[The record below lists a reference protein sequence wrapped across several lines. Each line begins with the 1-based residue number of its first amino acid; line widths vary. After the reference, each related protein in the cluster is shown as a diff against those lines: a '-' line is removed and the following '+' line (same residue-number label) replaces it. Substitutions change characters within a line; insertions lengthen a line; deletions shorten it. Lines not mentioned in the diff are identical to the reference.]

1 MPRPFLLVLTLLASL
16 TAHAASDDPIFS
28 RFSNWAREYRAADS
42 ERDRTHLERE
52 GVLLAKT
59 RRVAL
64 KALMHDDPRHALKV
78 FESRLGLPPAV
89 ASQLELPVD
98 APGRYEV
105 LCEFGKPLF
114 VQTWLGQKRFDVVPY
129 GELTRLKTR
138 SVMRLSGSSL
148 DDVMALDD
156 SVIPYSQ
163 DLEAE
168 PSPFT
173 IGPKRLLYIRVD
185 FSDDPGEPISVA
197 NAQASIAELDR
208 FYRAGSFNQTSFTG
222 VVTPTV
228 LRMPRT
234 KASYSSMN
242 ATSQLLNDA
251 RAAAA
256 TAGFPQSSFEF
267 EVVAFRKVPAW
278 GWAGLGFVGAR
289 GTWLNG
295 SFALRVIGHELGHN
309 FGLRHAN
316 FWQAPNETVIGAGSS
331 REYGNPFDTMGGGE
345 ANTATGLQGHFNA
358 WYKWD
363 LDWFSSSQIQVV
375 AQPAQSG
382 TFQIYDLEQ
391 PSLGGQHGLRVPIS
405 GSRDYW
411 VEFRPNEGGQLARS
425 AVIFWGY
432 PNSAESNLLDL
443 NPSTAAATDAPLQV
457 GRTFSDAS
465 AGIHIT
471 PVGVAATMPSS
482 ISITV
487 NRGSFTGNRNPTV
500 LVTPSVTQ
508 ATVNQTVTFTAMAT
522 DPDGDALAYWWESL
536 QAPTGENFISTNTT
550 VVTNRFTTTRDA
562 VMRLTVSDMKGGL
575 ASANVIVRVGTPS
588 TTRISGRITDV
599 ATMLGVDGV
608 RVSSGTRT
616 TLSDSNG
623 DYVLVGV
630 TPTSTTVSA
639 SKPGWTLS
647 PAFTNPVTVPAM
659 GVQSINF
666 NAIRA
671 GFGIFGTVTTVGQ
684 PLAGVTISAGAY
696 TTVSNAQGSYQLTN
710 VPNGQYALTARG
722 LPGQSFRLVN
732 CTNPVVVNGNAVSG
746 CNFLEEV
753 VPVSGIVN
761 GTPGP
766 HTVSDGVRSVQ
777 TTLMGASWA
786 FTFPRVP
793 SGSYNFVASAPNQRI
808 VPMFMNPVTVGS
820 MPISNLVFNATSS
833 AEPLWLVRGTV
844 DEAGAP
850 LLATEVRATLADG
863 GVLSTGTTD
872 GWGRFVLANV
882 PEGICTVAPLKPGFT
897 FSPTER
903 TVTLDGGD
911 VSGQDFG
918 VLGANARPI
927 IIVPP
932 SATPIPI
939 VGTTADLFVLADDPA
954 PGSEADLTYSWTRS
968 FGPQAVTF
976 SNNMNNGAK
985 NVTVTFQRAGAYA
998 FRAVATD
1005 LGGLTVGADL
1015 SVVVVPTATSVSI
1028 FGVPAGIINVG
1039 DSRQLT
1045 ASATDQFG
1053 QALDT
1058 GEDIEWMVSGCGTIS
1073 PTGRFSATSPGTCTV
1088 NASVGGRNATAMVR
1102 TDIGPVPR
1110 ITMGPVVTPSPVVGG
1125 AATGVVT
1132 ATDDEDASTLTYTWG
1147 AANPPALV
1155 TFTPNGTNDAKSTTI
1170 IFAAPGQYTLRVDVK
1185 DEREL
1190 TVTGFVTVTVQ
1201 PGLSKVEV
1209 SPAVVDVSVNGSQT
1223 FTVAGKDFTGA
1234 AAQVPACSWSASA
1247 GSVDATGTFTA
1258 PATQGSIIV
1267 TATCGL
1273 FVSTANVTVVE
1284 RSSGT
1289 GGGTA
1294 GGDGGAGGSAGGG
1307 GMTPEMPKGC
1317 GCSGSGEV
1325 AMLLPLLA
1333 LLAVRRRRE
1342 RRGSQRF
1349 ITVRRVGLVL
1359 SAATLV
1365 GCNGTNVAESSE
1377 PVATVAQALGE
1388 PANGHPSDQ
1397 ERMLH
1402 VLMNQARVSA
1412 KTPNG
1417 MCGDHTAEVGANV
1430 SKAPLV
1436 YNRDANTGAR
1446 FSARHMSEVGC
1457 FQNESCCELGDAGTG
1472 PGCIGPAACTGAACG
1487 QTCDAGAGQT
1497 AQQRYAQFGF
1507 ATLSSTTIA
1516 RNVPSAADLWCNLM
1530 QSGQNRALIY
1540 ADAGTEFGAGLFR
1553 AEGGQCSMP
1562 YWAVAFGR
1570 GAVQIPRIPAASA
1583 MHPPPNPAN
1592 TSQLY
1597 FAANYFDPSTR
1608 GPQRAAVVV
1617 AGHCFDMDRA
1627 WGAAGNGTWETRFP
1641 DPDVLPNGCHPYYFL
1656 FTDAQGARFT
1666 YPSLGSLQIALG
1678 TDQTCPTPY
1687 DPGPQLGA
1695 DCETNEPQCP
1705 EGERR
1710 ACYTAD
1716 TNTLRAGECRQGTQ
1730 ICRGGFWGA
1739 CRDQIA
1745 PFLEVCD
1752 GLDNDCD
1759 GMIDEGNPG
1768 GGASCS
1774 VSGEFGVCQA
1784 GERRCQSGRLTC
1796 IGLRQP
1802 GAEICNGADDDCDG
1816 VVDDGFGQTACG
1828 LGNCY
1833 RLVNNCFNGTLQGCD
1848 AGTPSAEVDDSKD
1861 NDCDGLYDEDF
1872 DCRFPDAGPRPSR
1885 SFYAGPG
1892 TVPPR
1897 PCAEGVLQCN
1907 RADGGWTVAFAGKIP
1922 TPETCNNQDDDCD
1935 GLEDVA
1941 RETQALLGYDRCG
1954 TGTCTMKSQ
1963 TRCIAGS
1970 MQTCTPMTPTAE
1982 TCNGLDDDCNGTVD
1996 DACTCRADEP
2006 RPCYTGP
2013 SETRG
2018 VGACR
2023 PGLRTCTTGSYTR
2036 CAGEVKPSFEL
2047 CNGLDD
2053 DCDGT
2058 VDDLCVGM
2066 GGGSAGTAG
2075 GAAMGGGA
2083 AGGGG
2088 AGGGDVGAAGG
2099 GVAMDTPKRC
2109 GCSSF
2114 ESGASFLLVALLG
2127 VRRRG
2132 KRRLVQQLP

>member
-1 MPRPFLLVLTLLASL
+1 MPRAFLLVLTLLASM
-16 TAHAASDDPIFS
+16 TASAAGDDAVFT
-28 RFSNWAREYRAADS
+28 RFSTWARQYRAADS
-42 ERDRTHLERE
+42 ELDRTRLERD
-52 GVLLAKT
+52 GVALAKA

-64 KALMHDDPRHALKV
+64 KALMHDDPRHALQV
-78 FESRLGLPPAV
+78 FESRLGLPPSV

-98 APGRYEV
+98 AQGRYEV
-105 LCEFGKPLF
+105 LCEYGKPLA
-114 VQTWLGQKRFDVVPY
+114 VQTWLGEKRFDVVPY
-129 GELTRLKTR
+129 GELKRLKTR

-156 SVIPYSQ
+156 SSVPYSQ
-163 DLEAE
+163 DAELPE

-173 IGPKRLLYIRVD
+173 VGMKRLLYIRVD

-197 NAQASIAELDR
+197 NAQAAVVNLDR
-208 FYRAGSFNQTSFTG
+208 YYRAASFNQTSFTG
-222 VVTPTV
+222 TITPTV

-234 KASYSSMN
+234 KASYGSTN

-256 TAGFPQSSFEF
+256 AAGFPQSNFEF
-267 EVVAFRKVPAW
+267 EVVAFRRVPAW
-278 GWAGLGFVGAR
+278 SWAGLGFVGAR
-289 GTWLNG
+289 GTWING
-295 SFALRVIGHELGHN
+295 SFGLGVLAHELGHN
-309 FGLRHAN
+309 VGLRHAN
-316 FWQAPNETVIGAGSS
+316 FWQASNESVIGAGSS
-331 REYGNPFDTMGGGE
+331 QEYGNPFDTMGGGDIVD
-345 ANTATGLQGHFNA
+345 ATGLRGHFNA

-363 LDWFSSSQIQVV
+363 LDWFSNAQIQVV
-375 AQPAQSG
+375 SQPAQSG

-405 GSRDYW
+405 GARDYW
-411 VEFRPNEGGQLARS
+411 VEFRPNEGGQLTRS

-432 PNSAESNLLDL
+432 PSSDESNLLDM
-443 NPSTAAATDAPLQV
+443 NPSTPSASDAPLQV
-457 GRTFSDAS
+457 GRTFSDPA

-471 PVGVAATMPSS
+471 PVSVAPTMPSS
-482 ISITV
+482 INITV
-487 NRGSFTGNRNPTV
+487 NRGAFSGNRNPTV

-508 ATVNQTVTFTAMAT
+508 ATANQTVTFTAMAT
-522 DPDGDALAYWWESL
+522 DPDGDTLAYWWESL
-536 QAPTGENFISTNTT
+536 QAPAGESFISTNTA

-562 VMRLTVSDMKGGL
+562 VMRVTVSDMKGGL
-575 ASANVIVRVGTPS
+575 ASANVIVRVGTPT
-588 TTRISGRITDV
+588 TTRISGRVTDV
-599 ATMLGVDGV
+599 TTMLGVDGV
-608 RVSSGTRT
+608 RVSSGMRT
-616 TLSDSNG
+616 TLTDSNG

-630 TPTSTTVSA
+630 TPTSTTVTA

-659 GVQSINF
+659 GVQNINF

-671 GFGIFGTVTTVGQ
+671 GFGIFGNVTAVGQ

-696 TTVSNAQGSYQLTN
+696 TTVSNAQGNYQLTN
-710 VPNGQYALTARG
+710 VPNGQYTLTARG
-722 LPGQSFRLVN
+722 MPGQSFRLVN
-732 CTNPVVVNGNAVSG
+732 CTNPIVVNGNAVSG

-761 GTPGP
+761 GTMGP

-786 FTFPRVP
+786 FSFPRVP
-793 SGSYNFVASAPNQRI
+793 AGSYNFVATAPNQRI

-820 MPISNLVFNATSS
+820 MPITNLIFNATASP
-833 AEPLWLVRGTV
+833 EPLWLVRGTV

-850 LLATEVRATLADG
+850 LLATEVRATLDDG
-863 GVLSTGTTD
+863 GVLSSGTTD
-872 GWGRFVLANV
+872 GLGRYVLANV
-882 PEGICTVAPLKPGFT
+882 PEGTWTVAPFKPGFT
-897 FSPTER
+897 FSPMTR
-903 TVTLDGGD
+903 SVTLDGGD
-911 VSGQDFG
+911 VTGQDFG

-932 SATPIPI
+932 SANPIPI
-939 VGTTADLFVLADDPA
+939 VGTTADLFVLADDPP
-954 PGSEADLTYSWTRS
+954 PGSEADLTYAWTRS
-968 FGPQAVTF
+968 FGPQTVMF
-976 SNNMNNGAK
+976 SNNLNNGAK

-998 FRAVATD
+998 FRVVATD

-1039 DSRQLT
+1039 DSRQFT

-1073 PTGRFSATSPGTCTV
+1073 PTGRFTATMTGMCTV
-1088 NASVGGRNATAMVR
+1088 TASVGGRTATAMVR

-1110 ITMGPVVTPSPVVGG
+1110 ITMGPTVTPSPVVGG
-1125 AATGVVT
+1125 AATGT
-1132 ATDDEDASTLTYTWG
+1132 IEATDDQDTSKLTYTWG

-1155 TFTPNGTNDAKSTTI
+1155 TFSPNGTNAAKATTI
-1170 IFAAPGQYTLRVDVK
+1170 TFGGPGLYTLRVDVT

-1201 PGLSKVEV
+1201 PGLAKVEV
-1209 SPAVVDVSVNGSQT
+1209 SPAMATVTVNGTQA
-1223 FTVAGKDFTGA
+1223 FTVTGKDFAGA
-1234 AAQVPACSWSASA
+1234 DAQPPACTWSASA
-1247 GSVDATGTFTA
+1247 GTIDATGAFTA
-1258 PATQGSIIV
+1258 PATAGTVTV

-1273 FVSTANVTVVE
+1273 FVNAASVTVAD
-1284 RSSGT
+1284 SSTGT
-1289 GGGTA
+1289 GGGMA
-1294 GGDGGAGGSAGGG
+1294 GGMGGGSGGG
-1307 GMTPEMPKGC
+1307 GGTTEMPKGC
-1317 GCSGSGEV
+1317 GCSGSGDV
-1325 AMLLPLLA
+1325 AMVLPLFA

-1342 RRGSQRF
+1342 RRGARAMRAAQLLLPLLGVVAFASCSG
-1349 ITVRRVGLVL
+1349 T
-1359 SAATLV
+1359 SAVEPAGEPL
-1365 GCNGTNVAESSE
+1365 ES
-1377 PVATVAQALGE
+1377 VAQAIGE
-1388 PANGHPSDQ
+1388 PANGFPSDQ

-1402 VLMNQARVSA
+1402 VLMNQARVSPR
-1412 KTPNG
+1412 TPNN

-1446 FSARHMSEVGC
+1446 FSARHMAEVGC
-1457 FQNESCCELGDAGTG
+1457 FQNESCCEIGDAGTG
-1472 PGCIGPAACTGAACG
+1472 PGCIGPGACTGAMCG
-1487 QTCDAGAGQT
+1487 QTCDAGVGQT
-1497 AQQRYAQFGF
+1497 AQQRYGQFGF
-1507 ATLSSTTIA
+1507 ATLSATTIA
-1516 RNVPSAADLWCNLM
+1516 RNVPAAADLWCNLM

-1583 MHPPPNPAN
+1583 MHPPPNPGN

-1597 FAANYFDPSTR
+1597 FAANYFDPSNR
-1608 GPQRAAVVV
+1608 GPQRSAVVV

-1627 WGAAGNGTWETRFP
+1627 WGSAGNGTWETRFP

-1656 FTDAQGARFT
+1656 FTDAQGTRYT
-1666 YPSLGSLQIALG
+1666 YPSVGSLQVALG
-1678 TDQTCPTPY
+1678 LDQTCPTPY

-1730 ICRGGFWGA
+1730 ICRNGFWGA

-1759 GMIDEGNPG
+1759 GLIDEDNPG

-1774 VSGEFGVCQA
+1774 VAGEFGICQT

-1802 GAEICNGADDDCDG
+1802 GTEVCNGTDDDCDG
-1816 VVDDGFGQTACG
+1816 VVDDGLGQTACG

-1833 RLVNNCFNGTLQGCD
+1833 RLVNNCVNGVPQSCD
-1848 AGTPSAEVDDSKD
+1848 AGTPSPEIDDSKD
-1861 NDCDGLYDEDF
+1861 NDCDGLFDEDF
-1872 DCRFPDAGPRPSR
+1872 DCRFPDGGPRPSR

-1892 TVPPR
+1892 TVPTR

-1922 TPETCNNQDDDCD
+1922 TPEICNNQDDDCD
-1935 GLEDVA
+1935 GLQEVA
-1941 RETQALLGYDRCG
+1941 RETQALIGYDRCG
-1954 TGTCTMKSQ
+1954 EGTCAMKSQ
-1963 TRCIAGS
+1963 ARCIAGS
-1970 MQTCTPMTPTAE
+1970 MRTCTPMTPMAE
-1982 TCNGLDDDCNGTVD
+1982 TCNGLDDDCNGTID
-1996 DACTCRADEP
+1996 DACSCRIDEP

-2023 PGLRTCTTGSYTR
+2023 GGMRTCSNGTYTR
-2036 CAGEVKPSFEL
+2036 CTGEVKPSLEL
-2047 CNGLDD
+2047 CNGVDD

-2058 VDDLCVGM
+2058 VDEMCVGM
-2066 GGGSAGTAG
+2066 GGGSAGTGGGSAMAG
-2075 GAAMGGGA
+2075 GSAAGGTAGQGGGDVVTAGGA
-2083 AGGGG
+2083 AGGG
-2088 AGGGDVGAAGG
+2088 
-2099 GVAMDTPKRC
+2099 MTTEMPKGC

-2114 ESGASFLLVALLG
+2114 EGSASLVLVALLG
-2127 VRRRG
+2127 LRRR
-2132 KRRLVQQLP
+2132 RS